1 MKGSQVSIT
10 GVKINHDPTTTI
22 NNIMDTVTEMAEE
35 ASKLADSLLV
45 TDYTNPFDQH
55 EWHAISPTHDSRYN
69 AVDRAYGSLLT
80 AMAALG
86 AAFNHSVNID
96 NR

>member
-1 MKGSQVSIT
+1 MPTTPIR
-10 GVKINHDPTTTI
+10 IIHDPTTTI

-35 ASKLADSLLV
+35 TSKLLDSLGV
-45 TDYTNPFDQH
+45 TDYTNPFDPT
-55 EWHAISPTHDSRYN
+55 EWHPLTPTHDARYDALDSVYN
-69 AVDRAYGSLLT
+69 SLLD
-80 AMAALG
+80 AKSMLA

>member
-1 MKGSQVSIT
+1 MKGSQVSST
-10 GVKINHDPTTTI
+10 EVKINHDPTTTI

-35 ASKLADSLLV
+35 ASKLLDSLSV

-55 EWHAISPTHDSRYN
+55 EWHALSPTHDARYD
-69 AVDRAYGSLLT
+69 AVDCVYNSLKD
-80 AMAALG
+80 AMSMLAV
-86 AAFNHSVNID
+86 AFNHSVNID